1 MKKILN
7 IITRELKYI
16 SKSRLFLFALLVF
29 PILDIL
35 FLGGIYMSGM
45 LTKLPI
51 AVIDN
56 DNTKISHNI
65 VRYFNASPDMQ
76 LNYRLSNVN
85 ELHDLFSN
93 QKAVLGLY
101 IPKYTQKNIKRQKP
115 TSVTVFINSSN
126 YIMGNMMDLDAT
138 TILSTIGAGVKYKT
152 LTKKGV
158 HPKQA
163 IDLVQPVQ
171 INQAKLFNPSLN
183 YNFYLT
189 PGIWLSVLH
198 QLLILVGA
206 LAISSEFDLRTIM
219 LMLRVSRKSLFK
231 ALVGKM
237 IVYCLFAFLHFA
249 FLYFIIFPI
258 FGIPIVYSKLA
269 AMGLSLCFSFASISL
284 GFFLASLLKTR
295 MNTLKGCLL
304 ISAPAFLLS
313 GYTWPLDQMP
323 KAIKTVVQVI
333 PLTPFLEVFRKIY
346 QQNLGIEFT
355 FYYLIQL
362 IGIGI
367 MYFYF
372 SYCIISMRIY
382 FLRKG
387 SNGILFTGY

>member
-1 MKKILN
+1 MV
-7 IITRELKYI
+7 
-16 SKSRLFLFALLVF
+16 FALLVF

-35 FLGGIYMSGM
+35 LLGGIYMSGT

-56 DNTKISHNI
+56 DNTKISRNI

-85 ELHDLFSN
+85 ELHDLFNN
-93 QKAVLGLY
+93 QKAVFGLY
-101 IPKYTQKNIKRQKP
+101 IPKYTQQNIKRQKP
-115 TSVTVFINSSN
+115 TSITVFINSSN

-206 LAISSEFDLRTIM
+206 LTISSEFDLRTIM

-231 ALVGKM
+231 ALSGKM

-258 FGIPIVYSKLA
+258 FRIPIVYSKLA
-269 AMGLSLCFSFASISL
+269 AMGLSLCFAFASISL
-284 GFFLASLLKTR
+284 GFFSFSIKNENEHIKRLFAYFCS
-295 MNTLKGCLL
+295 
-304 ISAPAFLLS
+304 SFFAFRIYL
-313 GYTWPLDQMP
+313 
-323 KAIKTVVQVI
+323 
-333 PLTPFLEVFRKIY
+333 VFRSNAESYKDSCASNTSY
-346 QQNLGIEFT
+346 A
-355 FYYLIQL
+355 
-362 IGIGI
+362 
-367 MYFYF
+367 F
-372 SYCIISMRIY
+372 S
-382 FLRKG
+382 
-387 SNGILFTGY
+387 